1 MKESPYVMKSR
12 MSRRRIILRRR
23 KIVTSVGLTL
33 LTAGFACILIFGS
46 IQVVFN
52 NFLYLLAILGTAL
65 SIVGVWMINSV
76 EKVRQEENLIKD
88 IQKNNF
94 DKF

>member
-1 MKESPYVMKSR
+1 MKESPCVMKSR

-33 LTAGFACILIFGS
+33 LTAGFTCILIFGS